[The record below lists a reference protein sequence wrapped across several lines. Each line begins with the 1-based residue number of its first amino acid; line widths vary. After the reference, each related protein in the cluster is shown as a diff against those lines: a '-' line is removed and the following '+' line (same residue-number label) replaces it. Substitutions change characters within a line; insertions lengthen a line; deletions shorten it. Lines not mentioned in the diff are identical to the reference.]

1 MEQKTE
7 STRVAIYAR
16 ISTSDGKQDVKNQLL
31 ELRRFAESQ
40 EWSIFQEYIDHKKSG
55 KSADRPQF
63 RQLFKDASQRRL
75 DVVLV
80 LVARQIHPRRCSA
93 DPFSTSIC

>member
-7 STRVAIYAR
+7 STRLAIYAR

-40 EWSIFQEYIDHKKSG
+40 EWSIFQEYIDHEK
-55 KSADRPQF
+55 R
-63 RQLFKDASQRRL
+63 
-75 DVVLV
+75 
-80 LVARQIHPRRCSA
+80 
-93 DPFSTSIC
+93 